1 MSLII
6 FQIYGKEIR
15 VVDSYYNDGEPLDFY
30 ISRLKQANYKI
41 EKHYLPHDANT
52 MSRQT
57 GKTDYDVITGL
68 GERCEILPR
77 ASDLRTDINQARQ
90 TFPYVWIDTERNKT
104 LIEHLEIYR
113 KEWDE
118 KHSVFKDRPFH

>member
-1 MSLII
+1 LKQARDEGRLSKVPLEKHLPIYTARDLGINDYMSLII

-68 GERCEILPR
+68 
-77 ASDLRTDINQARQ
+77 
-90 TFPYVWIDTERNKT
+90 
-104 LIEHLEIYR
+104 
-113 KEWDE
+113 
-118 KHSVFKDRPFH
+118 